1 MDIHYLITLVT
12 EAAVEHAEEG
22 TGGVLGT
29 LGINWKLFLAQL
41 VNFSIILFILWRW
54 VFKPVAG
61 ALEARRQKIEE
72 SVAKAEKIETQMREA
87 DSEREQKLQQA
98 RLDAEEIIKRTASE
112 AEKDKQQMT
121 AEKQQM
127 LKEVREEVA
136 DLVVMA
142 TEKILR
148 EKLTDKKDREMIQ
161 NVMQEMK

>member
-1 MDIHYLITLVT
+1 
-12 EAAVEHAEEG
+12 
-22 TGGVLGT
+22 
-29 LGINWKLFLAQL
+29 
-41 VNFSIILFILWRW
+41 
-54 VFKPVAG
+54 
-61 ALEARRQKIEE
+61 
-72 SVAKAEKIETQMREA
+72 
-87 DSEREQKLQQA
+87 
-98 RLDAEEIIKRTASE
+98 
-112 AEKDKQQMT
+112 MT

>member
-1 MDIHYLITLVT
+1 
-12 EAAVEHAEEG
+12 
-22 TGGVLGT
+22 LGT

-61 ALEARRQKIEE
+61 ALEARRQKVEE

-112 AEKDKQQMT
+112 AEKNKQHTLLAARDEAEKILNKAKQQMT